1 MSATTADL
9 ATLLGRLPVG
19 YSDALFRGQRYGVTL
34 KIYNAGRSLKLLAQ
48 QLGGTDMVSLNAYL
62 TGSEWRLK
70 PCEMSERKVLNFL
83 AEAQPLP
90 RIEP

>member
-34 KIYNAGRSLKLLAQ
+34 KIYNAGALAQ
-48 QLGGTDMVSLNAYL
+48 AAGPATRRY
-62 TGSEWRLK
+62 
-70 PCEMSERKVLNFL
+70 
-83 AEAQPLP
+83 
-90 RIEP
+90 

>member
-1 MSATTADL
+1 
-9 ATLLGRLPVG
+9 
-19 YSDALFRGQRYGVTL
+19 
-34 KIYNAGRSLKLLAQ
+34 
-48 QLGGTDMVSLNAYL
+48 MVSLNAYL

-70 PCEMSERKVLNFL
+70 PCEMSERKVLDFL